1 MCIAKSFGCLA
12 ERILHGMDG
21 EVPRSGIFLD
31 QDDATQQAADFNVT
45 FNQHGQ
51 RDQADRREVSPP
63 IEVESAT

>member
-1 MCIAKSFGCLA
+1 VYCQKFGCLA
-12 ERILHGMDG
+12 ELILHGMDG

-63 IEVESAT
+63 TEVESAT